1 MRYSL
6 ENNINPMSLV
16 DERYFLKKQNNP
28 LEWNPNM
35 KNIQKLSSLLPN
47 YIGVNFIPKKDFTK
61 SFTFFDNEI
70 DEESLR
76 IQALSHPV
84 KNMNEKKSVMERYN
98 QIMAEAKEVARLASN
113 SEEKTNDL
121 IQTLKN
127 KWKEINQEN
136 SDSDDEITEAK
147 GVKIGRP
154 KLRRYKSFTEKN
166 TKAKIIKKQ
175 SYCNVC
181 SILGFNYHHPQN
193 HCRYSQ
199 MLFEIAK
206 KNSVGKKGNK
216 CRICNGTGHK
226 STECINLKILREKIE
241 KQKEEEE
248 DFGENDIDQR
258 E

>member
-127 KWKEINQEN
+127 KW
-136 SDSDDEITEAK
+136 
-147 GVKIGRP
+147 
-154 KLRRYKSFTEKN
+154 
-166 TKAKIIKKQ
+166 
-175 SYCNVC
+175 
-181 SILGFNYHHPQN
+181 
-193 HCRYSQ
+193 
-199 MLFEIAK
+199 
-206 KNSVGKKGNK
+206 
-216 CRICNGTGHK
+216 
-226 STECINLKILREKIE
+226 
-241 KQKEEEE
+241 
-248 DFGENDIDQR
+248 
-258 E
+258 